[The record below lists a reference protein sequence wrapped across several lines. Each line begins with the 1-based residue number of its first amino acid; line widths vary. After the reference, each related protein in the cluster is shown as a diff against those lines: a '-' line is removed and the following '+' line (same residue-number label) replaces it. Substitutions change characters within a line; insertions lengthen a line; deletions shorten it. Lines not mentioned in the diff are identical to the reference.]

1 MKKFKEFKKIIELIK
16 KYKFKIIICFIG
28 IFISSFSYIL
38 IGYLNG
44 RALEEVTKLNLNGA
58 ILFLI
63 IYLLSEVIGSLIE
76 RISFTKLSKVEITMA
91 REVSYLTY
99 QKVLALPAYAFEE
112 KTSGEII
119 NRVTNDTSTIINSF
133 DQFFGIITRLIA
145 SVIIYFYILYNS
157 YIIALEIAIFIFIF
171 AFVVKYFH
179 PRLEKAHKKRKKIND
194 FAVSQVSESIRG
206 IREIKT
212 LGIKPSLF
220 QNLRELIKKSVNASF
235 NEMDLYLAYDI
246 ISNVLKSLLEVGSFI
261 TGAILLYKGN
271 ISITFFIAI
280 TYYIYRYTWIIENIT
295 SFTKTYN
302 EVIVSATRINEIL
315 ENKLFPDVAF
325 GDKEL
330 TNCQGIIKFK
340 NVTFNYPNEDITLN
354 NFNAEF
360 LPNKKIG
367 IVGKSGQGKTTIFNL
382 LTRIFDTKEGEIT
395 IDGINIQDL
404 TEESLRKNISI
415 IRQEPFLFNRTIKEN
430 FLILNSK
437 FTIDD
442 IRKYCQMAYIDDYIM
457 SLPKKYD
464 TILGEGGVNLSG
476 GQKQRLSIA
485 RALAKKSKIILF
497 DEATSALD
505 NESQTYVKNVIDDLV
520 KDHTVLIIAHRLSTI
535 KDADVI
541 YVIDNGKVSDIGS
554 HKELIKKSKIYKN
567 LYENDIRE

>member
-179 PRLEKAHKKRKKIND
+179 PKLEKAHKKRKKIND

-315 ENKLFPDVAF
+315 ENKLFHDVAF

-340 NVTFNYPNEDITLN
+340 NVTFNYPNEGITLN

-505 NESQTYVKNVIDDLV
+505 NESQTYIKNVIDDLV

-554 HKELIKKSKIYKN
+554 HKELIQKSKIYKN

>member
-235 NEMDLYLAYDI
+235 NEIDLYLAYDI

-330 TNCQGIIKFK
+330 TSCQGIIKFK

-505 NESQTYVKNVIDDLV
+505 NESQTYIKNVIDDLV

-554 HKELIKKSKIYKN
+554 HKELIQKSKIYKN